1 MIPRLNP
8 IDLSGNVEKLGNMTF
23 GQVNLPSRQL
33 NIAEKKAAIVGVA
46 LSTSPSPSKNVFTT
60 SVRLHQPSATTAPS
74 SIPLPN
80 TKSSPRFATLNPPAA
95 QSLKEYASQQLLKP
109 GLKPG
114 NRLLMQNMRDV
125 PEQLEK
131 DLSRSGTLDIGD
143 KSFPSTYYGGKPYA
157 NIFRWTS
164 ASLKDYIKSENPK
177 LNVDHSKMNEILYST
192 VQNFGNDIMIQKDG
206 ELPNKF
212 DWGVSID
219 DSKMTT
225 KFEFE
230 KKSWGLIAPEVLVVS
245 KKIEKKYTNLSN
257 ETLPKKDVIIETQI
271 KHNLKTGEVTFNYK
285 FTMDGKTQEWNPAN
299 NQPST

>member
-8 IDLSGNVEKLGNMTF
+8 IDLSGNVEKLGGLAL
-23 GQVNLPSRQL
+23 GQVSLPSRQL
-33 NIAEKKAAIVGVA
+33 NFAESKVAIAGVA
-46 LSTSPSPSKNVFTT
+46 LSPSHSPSKNVFTT
-60 SVRLHQPSATTAPS
+60 SVRLHQPSATAAQS

-80 TKSSPRFATLNPPAA
+80 SKSSPRFATLNPPTA
-95 QSLKEYASQQLLKP
+95 QSLKEHASQQLLKP
-109 GLKPG
+109 DLKPG
-114 NRLLMQNMRDV
+114 NKLLMQNMKDV

-131 DLSRSGTLDIGD
+131 DLNRSGTLDIGD

-157 NIFRWTS
+157 NVFRWTS
-164 ASLKDYIKSENPK
+164 ASLKDYIKGENPK

-192 VQNFGNDIMIQKDG
+192 VQNFGNDIMIQKND
-206 ELPNKF
+206 ELPNNF
-212 DWGVSID
+212 EWGVSTD

-230 KKSWGLIAPEVLVVS
+230 KKSWGINAPEVLVVS

-257 ETLPKKDVIIETQI
+257 EALPKKDVIIETQI

-285 FTMDGKTQEWNPAN
+285 FTMDGNTQEWNPAN
-299 NQPST
+299 PPRP